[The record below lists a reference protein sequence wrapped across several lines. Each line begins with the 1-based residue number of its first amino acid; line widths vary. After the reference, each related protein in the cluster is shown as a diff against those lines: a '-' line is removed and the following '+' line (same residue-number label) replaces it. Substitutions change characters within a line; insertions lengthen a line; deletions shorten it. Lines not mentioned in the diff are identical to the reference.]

1 MFFILSEFFHSWFG
15 FTLNMVEQIWKIIDC
30 LFLTDQLH
38 LKQFSRYAF
47 KKMDSVDL
55 TKNLKHSFTD
65 CKILHAHVVCF
76 ESKQQFLIPFQWHWD
91 VSQKVML
98 TNEKPI
104 PVLLLANKVRRC
116 GFFSLKKKKKMTPRP
131 KMNWL
136 SPLLSL
142 GTFHWSELASW
153 LHDVLQRL
161 SELRTACGLTEIT
174 LRRWSPSSGLMW
186 LSL

>member
-1 MFFILSEFFHSWFG
+1 
-15 FTLNMVEQIWKIIDC
+15 
-30 LFLTDQLH
+30 
-38 LKQFSRYAF
+38 
-47 KKMDSVDL
+47 MDSVDL

-116 GFFSLKKKKKMTPRP
+116 GFFSLKKKKKNDTTT
-131 KMNWL
+131 KNEL
-136 SPLLSL
+136 IKSIIVTGHFPL
-142 GTFHWSELASW
+142 
-153 LHDVLQRL
+153 V
-161 SELRTACGLTEIT
+161 RTGQLVT
-174 LRRWSPSSGLMW
+174 
-186 LSL
+186 